1 MIRYRKARKKDL
13 PLLIEYKLLTITPY
27 IKNKEEQLKVI
38 VYVSTFLKENYEKA
52 NLIIHNFKIIGCYL
66 IIKQKL
72 DTLYIIDA
80 YQNKKIGSK
89 IIRKEKE
96 NIKEVKVRK
105 ENKKAI
111 NFYKKNGF
119 TKEEKQ
125 NDYMILRKDWK
136 YENER
141 ISKTNC
147 QWY

>member
-1 MIRYRKARKKDL
+1 MISYKKARKKDI

-27 IKNKEEQLKVI
+27 IENKEEQLKVI
-38 VYVSTFLKENYEKA
+38 SYVSTFLKENYEKA

-125 NDYMILRKDWK
+125 NDYMILRKG
-136 YENER
+136 
-141 ISKTNC
+141 
-147 QWY
+147 

>member
-38 VYVSTFLKENYEKA
+38 SYVSTFLKENYEKA

-72 DTLYIIDA
+72 DTLYIMDV

-96 NIKEVKVRK
+96 NVKEVKVRK

-125 NDYMILRKDWK
+125 NDYMILRKGWEH
-136 YENER
+136 EN
-141 ISKTNC
+141 
-147 QWY
+147 

>member
-1 MIRYRKARKKDL
+1 MIRYRKARKKEL

-27 IKNKEEQLKVI
+27 IKNKVGQLKVI
-38 VYVSTFLKENYEKA
+38 SYVSTFLKENYEKA

-72 DTLYIIDA
+72 DTLYIMDV

-125 NDYMILRKDWK
+125 NDYMILRKG
-136 YENER
+136 
-141 ISKTNC
+141 
-147 QWY
+147 

>member
-27 IKNKEEQLKVI
+27 IENKEEQLKVI
-38 VYVSTFLKENYEKA
+38 SYVSTFLKENYEKA

-72 DTLYIIDA
+72 DTLYIMDA

-125 NDYMILRKDWK
+125 NDYLILRKG
-136 YENER
+136 
-141 ISKTNC
+141 
-147 QWY
+147 

>member
-13 PLLIEYKLLTITPY
+13 PLLIEYKLLTIAPY
-27 IKNKEEQLKVI
+27 IENKEEQLKVI
-38 VYVSTFLKENYEKA
+38 SYVSTFLKENYEKA

-72 DTLYIIDA
+72 DTLYIMDA

-125 NDYMILRKDWK
+125 NDYMILRKG
-136 YENER
+136 
-141 ISKTNC
+141 
-147 QWY
+147 

>member
-38 VYVSTFLKENYEKA
+38 SYVSTFLKENYEKA

-72 DTLYIIDA
+72 DTLYIMDV

-125 NDYMILRKDWK
+125 NDYMILRKGWEH
-136 YENER
+136 ENEW
-141 ISKTNC
+141 ISKANC

>member
-38 VYVSTFLKENYEKA
+38 SYVSTFLKENYEKA

-72 DTLYIIDA
+72 DTLYIMDA

-119 TKEEKQ
+119 AKEEKQ
-125 NDYMILRKDWK
+125 NDYMILRKG
-136 YENER
+136 
-141 ISKTNC
+141 
-147 QWY
+147 

>member
-125 NDYMILRKDWK
+125 NDYMILRKD
-136 YENER
+136 
-141 ISKTNC
+141 
-147 QWY
+147 

>member
-38 VYVSTFLKENYEKA
+38 SYVSTFLKENYEKA

-72 DTLYIIDA
+72 DTLYIMDV

-125 NDYMILRKDWK
+125 NDYMILRKG
-136 YENER
+136 
-141 ISKTNC
+141 
-147 QWY
+147 

>member
-27 IKNKEEQLKVI
+27 IENKEEQLKVI
-38 VYVSTFLKENYEKA
+38 SYVSTFLKENYEKA

-125 NDYMILRKDWK
+125 NDYMILRKD
-136 YENER
+136 
-141 ISKTNC
+141 
-147 QWY
+147 

>member
-27 IKNKEEQLKVI
+27 IENKEEQLKVI
-38 VYVSTFLKENYEKA
+38 SYVSTFLKENYEKA

-72 DTLYIIDA
+72 DTLYIMDA

-125 NDYMILRKDWK
+125 NDYMILRKG
-136 YENER
+136 
-141 ISKTNC
+141 
-147 QWY
+147 

>member
-38 VYVSTFLKENYEKA
+38 SYVSTFLKENYEKA
-52 NLIIHNFKIIGCYL
+52 NLIIHNFKIIGCYI

-72 DTLYIIDA
+72 DTLYIMDV

-96 NIKEVKVRK
+96 NVKEVKVRK

-125 NDYMILRKDWK
+125 NDYMILRKG
-136 YENER
+136 
-141 ISKTNC
+141 
-147 QWY
+147 

>member
-38 VYVSTFLKENYEKA
+38 SYVSTFLKENYEKA

-72 DTLYIIDA
+72 DTLYIMDV

-96 NIKEVKVRK
+96 NVKEVKVRK

-125 NDYMILRKDWK
+125 NDYMILRKG
-136 YENER
+136 
-141 ISKTNC
+141 
-147 QWY
+147 